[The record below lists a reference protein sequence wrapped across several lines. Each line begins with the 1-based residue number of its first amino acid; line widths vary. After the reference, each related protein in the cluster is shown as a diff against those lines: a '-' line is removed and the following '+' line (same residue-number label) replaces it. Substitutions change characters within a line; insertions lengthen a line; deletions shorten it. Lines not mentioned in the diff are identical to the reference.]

1 MNVKLNIRGEKI
13 TITPA
18 MKAYVT
24 EKMEKMDKY
33 FENPEDI
40 NANVLVRVK
49 GLEQIIEVTA
59 FTKKF
64 TLRAEESN
72 EDFYA
77 AVDLV
82 ISKLERQI
90 RKNKEKLN
98 NKYKNIEKLEF
109 NFDFELDEEE
119 AEEEKTIVKRKDISM
134 KPMDEDEAMLQIELL
149 NHDFFVFK
157 NIDEECVS
165 VLYKRKDGNFG
176 IINMK

>member
-1 MNVKLNIRGEKI
+1 MKLNIRGEKV
-13 TITPA
+13 TVTPA
-18 MKAYVT
+18 MKTYIT
-24 EKMEKMDKY
+24 EKLSKMDKY

-40 NANVLVRVK
+40 NANVLVRIK

-59 FTKKF
+59 LTKRF

-82 ISKLERQI
+82 VAKLERQI
-90 RKNKEKLN
+90 RKNKERLN
-98 NKYKNIEKLEF
+98 NKYKNVEKLEF
-109 NFDFELDEEE
+109 NFSYDEEPDEEE
-119 AEEEKTIVKRKDISM
+119 TNSSTIVKRKNISM
-134 KPMDEDEAMLQIELL
+134 KPMDEEEAMLQIELL

-165 VLYKRKDGNFG
+165 VLYKRKDGNYG

>member
-1 MNVKLNIRGEKI
+1 MKLNIRGEKV
-13 TITPA
+13 TITQS
-18 MKAYVT
+18 MKTYVV
-24 EKMEKMDKY
+24 EKMEKLDKY
-33 FENPEDI
+33 FENPEEI
-40 NANVLVRVK
+40 SANILVRIK

-59 FTKKF
+59 PTKKF

-82 ISKLERQI
+82 VSKLERQI
-90 RKNKEKLN
+90 RKNKDRLN
-98 NKYKNIEKLEF
+98 KKYKNVETLEF
-109 NFDFELDEEE
+109 NFSYEDEEV
-119 AEEEKTIVKRKDISM
+119 AEVNESEIVKRKNISM
-134 KPMDEDEAMLQIELL
+134 KPMDEEEAMLQIELL

-165 VLYKRKDGNFG
+165 VLYKRKDNNYG